1 MKNEL
6 PLKELSIDALF
17 NDEDAT
23 YEIPIYQRNYAWEKD
38 EIPAL
43 VQDVYNALQK
53 NSKTYFIGT
62 LVSFHKG
69 DLVYEIIDGQQ
80 RLTTIFIILKVLGCS
95 TKNRLT
101 YRARKKSDKTL
112 QALAPDKWDT
122 NIDEKDN
129 GIIAGYKYA
138 KDAIDEIVTAA
149 PKESFTTYFL
159 NSVHIIHY
167 QVPRD
172 IDLNHYF
179 EIMNSRGEQLEM
191 SEIIKARLMEK
202 LNEADKSTFNRI
214 WECACD
220 MNVFIQ
226 QKFTSVSTALRQ
238 KIFGEK
244 LEIFGIKSFDELS
257 SSIGNENNGNTLSI
271 KEMLDKNIND
281 SLKPDEGQKDK
292 FISIIDFSN
301 FLLIVLKLTRL
312 FDEQDFKPLDF
323 ILDDKELIH
332 EFDKLGELDEQF
344 VKRFSYN
351 LLKAK
356 YFLDNY
362 IAHRTG
368 DEVTMDNNPW
378 KVERWYKD
386 KDKKEYAR
394 NLSDDDTLELVQLLS
409 MLEVTF
415 TPHTRKNYLLYCLI
429 HLFKYKDSN
438 VNVNE
443 YCDFLKQMVKKFFKD
458 IYLNPQ
464 RLLNNNTP
472 NPGSF
477 DEVMLDES
485 NHLTTAIENSKS
497 DNELRNDFI
506 KIYRDGTK
514 EESHGIP
521 LFVFN
526 YLDYTIWEKYVQEL
540 RGKEL
545 KAENKDRMAFY
556 ESLGCSDFGLEI
568 FQKFYFSRTR
578 KSLEHF
584 FPQHQATGKDGRLD
598 EIQINCLGNYAMIGS
613 DANSSGS
620 DWFPI
625 SKLHHY
631 RDNSGK
637 ISMVSVASLK
647 MMIMMQICKDNENQ
661 REQNMEWLFK
671 DIQAHQAKML
681 DLLFPQ
687 ASSSSQLAGKSDGL

>member
-1 MKNEL
+1 MKVKKMKNEL
-6 PLKELSIDALF
+6 PLKEISIGELF
-17 NDEDAT
+17 NNGNAT

-38 EIPAL
+38 EISAL
-43 VQDVYNALQK
+43 IQDVYNAWQK
-53 NSKTYFIGT
+53 NSNTYFIGT

-95 TKNRLT
+95 PKNRLT

-112 QALAPDKWDT
+112 QALAPDKGDSY
-122 NIDEKDN
+122 IDEKDN

-138 KDAIDEIVTAA
+138 KAAIDEIVTLEN
-149 PKESFTTYFL
+149 KESFKEYFL
-159 NSVHIIHY
+159 NNVHIIHY

-202 LNEADKSTFNRI
+202 LNDADKPTFNRI
-214 WECACD
+214 WESACD
-220 MNVFIQ
+220 MNVYIQ
-226 QKFTSVSTALRQ
+226 QKFAGLSTR
-238 KIFGEK
+238 IFGK
-244 LEIFGIKSFDELS
+244 NLDIFEIPSFDKLRDI
-257 SSIGNENNGNTLSI
+257 IGNENNGITLSI
-271 KEMLDKNIND
+271 KDMLDKNISD
-281 SLKPDEGQKDK
+281 SLKHDEAQKDK

-312 FDEQDFKPLDF
+312 CDEPSFDPSNF
-323 ILDDKELIH
+323 ILDDKELIN
-332 EFDKLGELDEQF
+332 EFNKLEKLDEQF

-378 KVERWYKD
+378 KVERWYRGD
-386 KDKKEYAR
+386 DRKEYAK
-394 NLSDDDTLELVQLLS
+394 NLSDDDTIEIELVQLVS

-429 HLFKYKDSN
+429 YLFTNSN
-438 VNVNE
+438 VKD
-443 YCDFLKQMVKKFFKD
+443 YCEFLKQMVGKFFKD

-477 DEVMLDES
+477 DKVMLDK
-485 NHLTTAIENSKS
+485 NNYLTTAIDNRKLDNDLYKDFTDIYGNGEDAKS
-497 DNELRNDFI
+497 C
-506 KIYRDGTK
+506 
-514 EESHGIP
+514 GIP

-545 KAENKDRMAFY
+545 KADNKDRKAFY
-556 ESLGCSDFGLEI
+556 ESLGCSDFGLEL

-584 FPQHQATGKDGRLD
+584 FPQHQATGEDGRPG

-631 RDNSGK
+631 RDDSGK

-647 MMIMMQICKDNENQ
+647 MMIMMQICRDNENQ
-661 REQNMEWLFK
+661 RTQNTEWLFE

-681 DLLFPQ
+681 NLLFPQ
-687 ASSSSQLAGKSDGL
+687 ASSSSQLAGKSDGH

>member
-1 MKNEL
+1 MKVKKMKNEL
-6 PLKELSIDALF
+6 PLKEISIGEFF
-17 NDEDAT
+17 NNGNAT

-38 EIPAL
+38 EISAL
-43 VQDVYNALQK
+43 IQDVYNAWQK
-53 NSKTYFIGT
+53 NSNTYFIGT

-95 TKNRLT
+95 PKNRLT

-112 QALAPDKWDT
+112 QALAPDKGDSY
-122 NIDEKDN
+122 IDEKDN

-138 KDAIDEIVTAA
+138 KAAIDEIVT
-149 PKESFTTYFL
+149 PENKVSFKGYFL
-159 NSVHIIHY
+159 DKVHIIHY

-202 LNEADKSTFNRI
+202 LNDADKPTFNRI
-214 WECACD
+214 WESVSD
-220 MNVFIQ
+220 MNVYIQ
-226 QKFTSVSTALRQ
+226 QKFAGLSTR
-238 KIFGEK
+238 IFGK
-244 LEIFGIKSFDELS
+244 NLDVFKIRSFDELRDI
-257 SSIGNENNGNTLSI
+257 IGNENNGITLSI
-271 KEMLDKNIND
+271 KDMLDKNISD
-281 SLKPDEGQKDK
+281 SLKHDEAQKDK

-301 FLLIVLKLTRL
+301 FLLIALKLTRL
-312 FDEQDFKPLDF
+312 YDEPSFDPSNF
-323 ILDDKELIH
+323 ILDDKELIN
-332 EFDKLGELDEQF
+332 EFNKLEKLDEQF

-378 KVERWYKD
+378 KVERWYRGD
-386 KDKKEYAR
+386 DKKEYAK
-394 NLSDDDTLELVQLLS
+394 NLSDDDTIEIELVQLVS

-429 HLFKYKDSN
+429 YLFTNSN
-438 VNVNE
+438 VKD
-443 YCDFLKQMVKKFFKD
+443 YCEFLKQMVEKFFKD

-477 DEVMLDES
+477 DKVMLDK
-485 NHLTTAIENSKS
+485 NNYLTTAIDNRKLDNDLYKDFTDIYGNGEDAKS
-497 DNELRNDFI
+497 C
-506 KIYRDGTK
+506 
-514 EESHGIP
+514 GIP

-545 KAENKDRMAFY
+545 KADNKDRKAFY
-556 ESLGCSDFGLEI
+556 ESLGCSDFGLEL

-584 FPQHQATGKDGRLD
+584 FPQHQATGEDGRPG

-631 RDNSGK
+631 RDDSGK

-647 MMIMMQICKDNENQ
+647 MMIMMQICRDNENQ
-661 REQNMEWLFK
+661 RTQNTEWLFE

-681 DLLFPQ
+681 NLLFPQ
-687 ASSSSQLAGKSDGL
+687 ASSSSQLAGKSDGH

>member
-6 PLKELSIDALF
+6 PLKEISINALF
-17 NDEDAT
+17 NDENAT

-38 EIPAL
+38 EISAL
-43 VQDVYNALQK
+43 VQDVYNAAFPHAGQK
-53 NSKTYFIGT
+53 EGATYFIGT
-62 LVSFHKG
+62 LVLFHKG

-95 TKNRLT
+95 PKNRLT

-112 QALAPDKWDT
+112 QALAPDKGDSY
-122 NIDEKDN
+122 IDEKDN

-138 KDAIDEIVTAA
+138 KAAIDEIVT
-149 PKESFTTYFL
+149 PENKKSFTTYFL
-159 NSVHIIHY
+159 NNVHIIHY

-202 LNEADKSTFNRI
+202 LNDQDKSTFNRI
-214 WECACD
+214 WESVSD
-220 MNVFIQ
+220 MNVYIQ
-226 QKFTSVSTALRQ
+226 QKFADDSTQ
-238 KIFGEK
+238 IFKNNLGN
-244 LEIFGIKSFDELS
+244 LNIDSFDKLKEI
-257 SSIGNENNGNTLSI
+257 IGTQNNGKLSI
-271 KEMLDKNIND
+271 KEMLDMNLND
-281 SLKPDEGQKDK
+281 SQKPDKGQTDK
-292 FISIIDFSN
+292 FISIINFPN

-312 FDEQDFKPLDF
+312 KEPGFKPSEF
-323 ILDDKELIH
+323 SLDDKELIH
-332 EFDKLGELDEQF
+332 EFDKLGELNGQF
-344 VKRFSYN
+344 VKIFSYN

-356 YFLDNY
+356 FFLDNY
-362 IAHRTG
+362 IVHRIG

-378 KVERWYKD
+378 KVERWHKEKKD
-386 KDKKEYAR
+386 GYAK
-394 NLSDDDTLELVQLLS
+394 NLSDDDTIELELVQLLS

-477 DEVMLDES
+477 DEVMLDDN
-485 NHLTTAIENSKS
+485 NHLTTAIENTKS

-506 KIYRDGTK
+506 TVYGNGQK
-514 EESHGIP
+514 EKSHGIP
-521 LFVFN
+521 VFVFN

-545 KAENKDRMAFY
+545 KADNKDRKAFY
-556 ESLGCSDFGLEI
+556 ESLGCSDFGLEL

-584 FPQHQATGKDGRLD
+584 FPQHQATGEDGRPG

-631 RDNSGK
+631 RDDSGK

-647 MMIMMQICKDNENQ
+647 MMIMMQISRDNEDQ
-661 REQNMEWLFK
+661 RTQNTEWLFE

-681 DLLFPQ
+681 NLLFPQ
-687 ASSSSQLAGKSDGL
+687 ASSSSQLAGKSDGH

>member
-1 MKNEL
+1 MKVKKMKNEL
-6 PLKELSIDALF
+6 PLKEISIDALF
-17 NDEDAT
+17 NDGNAT
-23 YEIPIYQRNYAWEKD
+23 YEVPIYQRNYAWEKD
-38 EIPAL
+38 EISAL
-43 VQDVYNALQK
+43 IQDVYNAWQK

-95 TKNRLT
+95 SINRLT

-112 QALAPDKWDT
+112 QALAPDKGDSY
-122 NIDEKDN
+122 IDEKDN
-129 GIIAGYKYA
+129 GIIVGYKYA
-138 KDAIDEIVTAA
+138 KAAIDEIVTLEN
-149 PKESFTTYFL
+149 KESFKEYFL
-159 NSVHIIHY
+159 NNVHIIHY

-202 LNEADKSTFNRI
+202 LNDADKPTFNRI
-214 WECACD
+214 WESACD
-220 MNVFIQ
+220 MNVYIQ
-226 QKFTSVSTALRQ
+226 QKFAGLSTR
-238 KIFGEK
+238 IFGK
-244 LEIFGIKSFDELS
+244 NLDIFEIPSFDKLRNI
-257 SSIGNENNGNTLSI
+257 IGNENNGITLSI
-271 KEMLDKNIND
+271 KDMLDKNISD
-281 SLKPDEGQKDK
+281 SLKHDEAQKDK

-312 FDEQDFKPLDF
+312 CDEPSFDPSNF
-323 ILDDKELIH
+323 ILDDKELIN
-332 EFDKLGELDEQF
+332 EFNKLEKLDEQF

-378 KVERWYKD
+378 KVERWYRGD
-386 KDKKEYAR
+386 DRKEYAK
-394 NLSDDDTLELVQLLS
+394 NLSDDDTIEIELVQLVS

-429 HLFKYKDSN
+429 YLFTNSN
-438 VNVNE
+438 VKD
-443 YCDFLKQMVKKFFKD
+443 YCEFLKQMVGKFFKD

-477 DEVMLDES
+477 DKVMLDK
-485 NHLTTAIENSKS
+485 NNYLTTAIDNRKLDNDLYKDFTDIYGNGEDAKS
-497 DNELRNDFI
+497 C
-506 KIYRDGTK
+506 
-514 EESHGIP
+514 GIP

-545 KAENKDRMAFY
+545 KADNKDRKALY
-556 ESLGCSDFGLEI
+556 ESLGCSDFGLEL

-584 FPQHQATGKDGRLD
+584 FPQHQATGEDGRPG

-631 RDNSGK
+631 RDDSGK

-647 MMIMMQICKDNENQ
+647 MMIMMQICRDNENQ
-661 REQNMEWLFK
+661 RTQNTEWLFE

-681 DLLFPQ
+681 NLLFPQ
-687 ASSSSQLAGKSDGL
+687 ASSSSQLAGKSDGH

>member
-1 MKNEL
+1 MKVKKMKNEL
-6 PLKELSIDALF
+6 PLKEISIGELF
-17 NDEDAT
+17 NNGNAT

-38 EIPAL
+38 EISAL
-43 VQDVYNALQK
+43 IQDVYNAWQK

-95 TKNRLT
+95 PKNRLT

-112 QALAPDKWDT
+112 QALAPDKGDSY
-122 NIDEKDN
+122 IDEKDN
-129 GIIAGYKYA
+129 GIIVGYKYA
-138 KDAIDEIVTAA
+138 KAAIDEIVTLEN
-149 PKESFTTYFL
+149 KESFKEYFL
-159 NSVHIIHY
+159 NNVHIIHY

-202 LNEADKSTFNRI
+202 LNDADKPTFNRI
-214 WECACD
+214 WESACD
-220 MNVFIQ
+220 MNVYIQ
-226 QKFTSVSTALRQ
+226 QKFAGLSTR
-238 KIFGEK
+238 IFGK
-244 LEIFGIKSFDELS
+244 NLDIFEIPSFDKLRNI
-257 SSIGNENNGNTLSI
+257 IGNENNGITLSI
-271 KEMLDKNIND
+271 KDMLDKNISD
-281 SLKPDEGQKDK
+281 SLKHDEAQKDK

-312 FDEQDFKPLDF
+312 CDEPSFDPSNF
-323 ILDDKELIH
+323 ILDDKELIN
-332 EFDKLGELDEQF
+332 EFNKLEKLDEQF

-378 KVERWYKD
+378 KVERWYRGD
-386 KDKKEYAR
+386 DRKEYAK
-394 NLSDDDTLELVQLLS
+394 NLSDDDTIEIELVQLVS

-429 HLFKYKDSN
+429 YLFTNSN
-438 VNVNE
+438 VKD
-443 YCDFLKQMVKKFFKD
+443 YCKFLKQMVEKFFKD
-458 IYLNPQ
+458 IYLNPR

-477 DEVMLDES
+477 DGVMLDDN
-485 NHLTTAIENSKS
+485 NHLTTAIENRKLDNDLYKDFTDIYGNGEDAKS
-497 DNELRNDFI
+497 C
-506 KIYRDGTK
+506 
-514 EESHGIP
+514 GIP

-545 KAENKDRMAFY
+545 KADNKDRKALY
-556 ESLGCSDFGLEI
+556 ESLGCSDFGLEL

-584 FPQHQATGKDGRLD
+584 FPQHQATGEDGRPG

-631 RDNSGK
+631 RDDSGK

-647 MMIMMQICKDNENQ
+647 MMIMMQICRDNENQ
-661 REQNMEWLFK
+661 RTQNTEWLFE

-681 DLLFPQ
+681 NLLFPQ
-687 ASSSSQLAGKSDGL
+687 ASSSSQLAGKSDGH